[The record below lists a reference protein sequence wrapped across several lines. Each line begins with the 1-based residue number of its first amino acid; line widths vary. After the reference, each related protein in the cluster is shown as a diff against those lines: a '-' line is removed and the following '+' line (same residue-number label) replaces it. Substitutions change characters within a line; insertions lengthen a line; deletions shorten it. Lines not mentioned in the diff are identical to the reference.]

1 MVLISIFVFNYNCI
15 NIRVVIFYKKKIL
28 KNKGINNN
36 YGIINKKSFMFILF
50 ININYK
56 L

>member
-15 NIRVVIFYKKKIL
+15 NIRVVIFYKIKI